1 MGMRGLDIPD
11 PLPLGCTQP
20 RGGVV
25 FRAVQT
31 CAPELVT
38 EPGEG
43 SQSECPGHCSARTVH
58 TTYMH
63 TSLDTRPPLHA
74 HTCAHAQQDR
84 ADLHSSPAS
93 ESLLCSV
100 LTQDLTPASLPVS
113 PYGPSHPFPGPNFH
127 SSCFH
132 PASSLTRCFHP
143 PFPA

>member
-1 MGMRGLDIPD
+1 MGMQGLDIPD

-58 TTYMH
+58 TTHMH
-63 TSLDTRPPLHA
+63 TSLDTRPPLRA
-74 HTCAHAQQDR
+74 HTHVHMPSRIELTCALPQPQSP
-84 ADLHSSPAS
+84 SSA
-93 ESLLCSV
+93 V
-100 LTQDLTPASLPVS
+100 SLPS
-113 PYGPSHPFPGPNFH
+113 ISHLRLCQSLPTAP
-127 SSCFH
+127 
-132 PASSLTRCFHP
+132 LTRFLAP
-143 PFPA
+143 TSIQVASIRLPL